1 MVTMTALVKGSNVW
15 RTSMLL
21 VLLSASVATA
31 FHRWRPFS
39 NLGRFHNHHHHDPAL
54 SAILTARG
62 GFIDSETTSTTTTNL
77 ADCHV
82 VTVLTIDDGNVSSLS
97 LSASASDSGF
107 SYRSFLLPL
116 QHPNTVHEFVSFTDR
131 VNSTAQSSIPTT
143 LAWMSDTLVIHILV
157 KQSSLGLSLPQ
168 LPRSLLMAL
177 RQGMQRKT
185 TLPYSPTP
193 PNLLI
198 LLQEKQEDDDVN
210 NNTTSSS
217 SSSSLT
223 PDQRHTIR
231 QHVLAQCDMIHP
243 RHVQAFEV
251 FWEEDPKHTITTNR
265 IHALAK
271 ADESI
276 HTMTGVQDVPLEGF
290 PLWMQQI
297 HASLVENNGRGSSST
312 TRLFQNTWTTRSVVS
327 HQSLLRLP
335 SESTSIVTTQHHHH
349 QQQQQQQQQQASSSI
364 SQSDDPPSDEEHQ
377 VLYHKTIQW
386 VDTELETL
394 ETQLEE
400 YQLLIM
406 DQSTTTFDFGT
417 PANALL
423 DAFFIRQKQITS
435 VEQRDQAQKH
445 TGQKMRLLY
454 QSYLQV
460 LRNRYG
466 QVYEALLDQLQ
477 QQSITTDQERKRA
490 EQSLNQA
497 IAEISERFRQD
508 AIQATPTLANLGG
521 VFRDMDLEY
530 ASTLQQLLQDFQ
542 SSTELWMLGQST
554 DAMVEGEDEDEV
566 RVFHQRIPKWVKKVG
581 ARVLVLAVNY
591 VQGWLAWQ
599 GIQRAA
605 LERERNFP
613 KFPIF

>member
-1 MVTMTALVKGSNVW
+1 MVTMTALVKGSHVW
-15 RTSMLL
+15 RTSLLL

-39 NLGRFHNHHHHDPAL
+39 NLGRFHNHHHHGPTL

-168 LPRSLLMAL
+168 LPRSLFMAL
-177 RQGMQRKT
+177 RQGMQLKT

-198 LLQEKQEDDDVN
+198 LLQEKQEEDDDVN
-210 NNTTSSS
+210 NNNTT

-243 RHVQAFEV
+243 RHVQAFEI
-251 FWEEDPKHTITTNR
+251 FWEDDPEHTITTSR
-265 IHALAK
+265 IHAMAK
-271 ADESI
+271 EDESN
-276 HTMTGVQDVPLEGF
+276 HTVTGVQDVPLEGF

-297 HASLVENNGRGSSST
+297 HASLVENNGRGSST
-312 TRLFQNTWTTRSVVS
+312 TITNLLFQNTWTTRSVDS

-335 SESTSIVTTQHHHH
+335 SEPTSIVTTQH
-349 QQQQQQQQQQASSSI
+349 QQQQQQASSSI
-364 SQSDDPPSDEEHQ
+364 SQTDDPPSDEEDQ
-377 VLYHKTIQW
+377 VLYHEIIQW

-400 YQLLIM
+400 YQLLM
-406 DQSTTTFDFGT
+406 DQSTATFDFGT

-435 VEQRDQAQKH
+435 VELRDQAQNH
-445 TGQKMRLLY
+445 TGQKLRLLY
-454 QSYLQV
+454 QSYLHV

>member
-1 MVTMTALVKGSNVW
+1 
-15 RTSMLL
+15 
-21 VLLSASVATA
+21 
-31 FHRWRPFS
+31 
-39 NLGRFHNHHHHDPAL
+39 
-54 SAILTARG
+54 
-62 GFIDSETTSTTTTNL
+62 
-77 ADCHV
+77 
-82 VTVLTIDDGNVSSLS
+82 
-97 LSASASDSGF
+97 
-107 SYRSFLLPL
+107 
-116 QHPNTVHEFVSFTDR
+116 
-131 VNSTAQSSIPTT
+131 
-143 LAWMSDTLVIHILV
+143 MSDTLVIHVLV

-177 RQGMQRKT
+177 KQGMQRKT

-198 LLQEKQEDDDVN
+198 LLQEKQEEDDDVN
-210 NNTTSSS
+210 NNNTT

-251 FWEEDPKHTITTNR
+251 FWEDDPEHTITTSR
-265 IHALAK
+265 IHAMAK
-271 ADESI
+271 EDESI
-276 HTMTGVQDVPLEGF
+276 HTVTGVQDVPLEGF

-297 HASLVENNGRGSSST
+297 HASLVENNGRGSST
-312 TRLFQNTWTTRSVVS
+312 TITNLLFQNTWTTRSVDS

-335 SESTSIVTTQHHHH
+335 SEPTSIVTTQH
-349 QQQQQQQQQQASSSI
+349 QQQQQQASSSI
-364 SQSDDPPSDEEHQ
+364 SQTDDPPSDEEDQ
-377 VLYHKTIQW
+377 VLCHEIIQW
-386 VDTELETL
+386 VDTEMETL

-400 YQLLIM
+400 YQLLM
-406 DQSTTTFDFGT
+406 DQSTATFDFGT

-423 DAFFIRQKQITS
+423 DAFFIRQKQITN
-435 VEQRDQAQKH
+435 VELRDQAQKH